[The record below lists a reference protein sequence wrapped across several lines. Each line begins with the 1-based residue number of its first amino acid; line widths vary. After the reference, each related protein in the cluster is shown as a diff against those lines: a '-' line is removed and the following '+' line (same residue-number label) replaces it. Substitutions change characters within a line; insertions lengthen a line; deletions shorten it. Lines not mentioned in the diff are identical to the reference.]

1 VWRTTGCFI
10 SSAIPLYI
18 DDLIAHLK
26 SCGYGIH
33 VGSLFIGCVLYAD
46 DIVLLSASCQGL
58 QQLINVCVKYGE
70 RWDIRFNPLKNHDV
84 TVGANNPSQRQIT
97 LNEKPVLW
105 ANKVKYL
112 GVLKVIPVSLSCLT
126 PVESFM
132 GSLIA
137 LCRDLF

>member
-1 VWRTTGCFI
+1 M
-10 SSAIPLYI
+10 
-18 DDLIAHLK
+18 
-26 SCGYGIH
+26 
-33 VGSLFIGCVLYAD
+33 
-46 DIVLLSASCQGL
+46 
-58 QQLINVCVKYGE
+58 
-70 RWDIRFNPLKNHDV
+70 WDIRFNPLKNHDV
-84 TVGANNPSQRQIT
+84 TVGGNNPSQRQIT

-126 PVESFM
+126 SVESFM